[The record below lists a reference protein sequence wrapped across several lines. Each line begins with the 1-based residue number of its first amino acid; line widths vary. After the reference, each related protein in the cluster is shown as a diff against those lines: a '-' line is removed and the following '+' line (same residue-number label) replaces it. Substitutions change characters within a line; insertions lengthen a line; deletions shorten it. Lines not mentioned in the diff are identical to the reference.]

1 MSEPFQ
7 LTPRIARQLPW
18 LVAVAFFMQAL
29 DGTIL
34 NTALPSMAS
43 SLNEN
48 PLRMQAVV
56 IAYLLT
62 VALLIPASGWIADR
76 FGTRRVFLGAVLLA
90 RCFARCR
97 RASNCWSGRASY
109 RASAAR

>member
-76 FGTRRVFLGAVLLA
+76 FGTRRRACNAGHVRAMTK
-90 RCFARCR
+90 R
-97 RASNCWSGRASY
+97 RRRIRSH
-109 RASAAR
+109 

>member
-7 LTPRIARQLPW
+7 LTPIARQLPW

-43 SLNEN
+43 SLNE
-48 PLRMQAVV
+48 
-56 IAYLLT
+56 
-62 VALLIPASGWIADR
+62 
-76 FGTRRVFLGAVLLA
+76 TRCA
-90 RCFARCR
+90 CR
-97 RASNCWSGRASY
+97 RW
-109 RASAAR
+109 